1 MITQENALQIAKN
14 ILQKKNIPFREIPA
28 EQKLITSSPIAKW
41 HILFDIP
48 MPLGMQDE
56 YFTVIINADT
66 GISEG
71 IITPTTTLQD
81 H

>member
-1 MITQENALQIAKN
+1 MITRENALQIAKN
-14 ILQKKNIPFREIPA
+14 VLQKKNIPFREISIK
-28 EQKLITSSPIAKW
+28 QKLITSFSVAKW
-41 HILFDIP
+41 HVLFNIP

-56 YFTVIINADT
+56 YFTVVINAET

-71 IITPTTTLQD
+71 IITPTTTLEG

>member
-1 MITQENALQIAKN
+1 MITQENALQIAKSV
-14 ILQKKNIPFREIPA
+14 LQKNNIPFRETSIK
-28 EQKLITSSPIAKW
+28 QKLITSFSVSKW

-56 YFTVIINADT
+56 YFTVVVNAET

-71 IITPTTTLQD
+71 IITPTTTLRG